1 MKQFFR
7 KEVMIG
13 LLVILALVI
22 LYFGINFLKGVN
34 IFKAANYYYATY
46 NNVEGLAVSAPV
58 NLNGFKVGLVREIR
72 YDYAHPGNVVV
83 ERSLDKSLRLPTGST
98 ATLTSD
104 LLGTASISIG
114 LAENTGSY
122 YNIGDTIPARIN
134 AGMMAALSD
143 NLMPAINAIVPKV
156 DTLLTSLNTLVAD
169 PALATSLRRLD
180 DITLELNTT
189 LRSLHQA
196 TAQLSPVVKD
206 VKSITANVDS
216 ITGDLAVVTSQL
228 SKAPVDSVISDLQS
242 TVAHLNELTA
252 KLNDSN
258 SSVGKMLN
266 DPELYDNLS
275 ASAAALDS
283 LLVDVKRNPK
293 RYISIQVF

>member
-1 MKQFFR
+1 M
-7 KEVMIG
+7 
-13 LLVILALVI
+13 
-22 LYFGINFLKGVN
+22 
-34 IFKAANYYYATY
+34 
-46 NNVEGLAVSAPV
+46 
-58 NLNGFKVGLVREIR
+58 
-72 YDYAHPGNVVV
+72 
-83 ERSLDKSLRLPTGST
+83 
-98 ATLTSD
+98 
-104 LLGTASISIG
+104 
-114 LAENTGSY
+114 
-122 YNIGDTIPARIN
+122 
-134 AGMMAALSD
+134 
-143 NLMPAINAIVPKV
+143 
-156 DTLLTSLNTLVAD
+156 
-169 PALATSLRRLD
+169 
-180 DITLELNTT
+180 
-189 LRSLHQA
+189 
-196 TAQLSPVVKD
+196 KD

-293 RYISIQVF
+293 RYISIKVF